1 MTGQDTTT
9 ATGAIFRPYLPRLA
23 ADWERTAG
31 AATARVLDGSL
42 LGLDITGFTALSE
55 RLGAKGKLGAEELI
69 TLISRTYSDLI
80 DTAGRYGGDVL
91 KFRGDALLLF
101 FDGADHEL
109 RTASAA
115 AAMQARIDEAASTE
129 SSVGPVR
136 LAMAAG
142 AVSGDCHFFLV
153 GSQHR
158 ELVVCGPSASATL
171 GLEDA
176 AEAGEI
182 LVSQRTADA
191 LPPGLVAGERDGAF
205 LLRRDAFDGDVPPEP
220 ESVTEAGGIE
230 HLIPPPLRRPIEM
243 DAVEA
248 EHRHATAA
256 FIKFSGTDELV
267 HDLGAATT
275 SLQQLAEVTS
285 SLTSELDVT
294 WLESDIDRDGGKLYL
309 VAGAPSSPGGD
320 EERMLRA
327 VRGIVEAGVG
337 PPISV
342 GVNRGP
348 VFAGAIGSRRRRTY
362 AVMGDTVNLAAR
374 LASRAAKGE
383 ILATGDVLQRSR
395 ARFDVQPRQFLM
407 KGKEK
412 PVTGYSVGRLL
423 EVTAATERERLG
435 LVDRQAELPQL
446 VAAIDAA
453 RTRQSRAVELVG
465 EPGIGK
471 SRLVEELQ
479 TLAVGFQQLEVRCE
493 QYAASTPFYP
503 LRSMLRPLVGILL
516 EDASEPAGQKLAAF
530 VSSVMPDLAP
540 WLPLIALPFDA
551 DAEATTEVDEIDPA
565 FRRDKLHE
573 VLEQMLMRLLL
584 MPTTLLVEDAHW
596 LDDAS
601 QLLIRRL
608 AQPAARPWLLCVT
621 RRPGG
626 PAIIGDGD
634 GATLLELQ
642 PLPDEDSRSLAL
654 AAAGD
659 QALSEKELAELTE
672 RAGGNPLFMRELVA
686 SPRGDES
693 VPETIETLLTA
704 RIDTLAPDDR
714 LLLRHAAVIGRTF
727 ELDLLAAILPE
738 EGSADP
744 ERWRRLADFVD
755 WQGEGTL
762 RFNHDL
768 VRSAAYEG
776 LSFAVRR
783 EIHGRVGEAL
793 ESRVGDAED
802 LAALLSLHFFEA
814 GVFDKAWGYSVAAG
828 DAARAKHANIDAAT
842 FYERAL
848 AAAAELA
855 PDPIAVAGISESLG
869 DVRELAARYDEADAA
884 YQQSLELAPSP
895 RLVRKRAI
903 VGERRGRYDDALALV
918 DDACAAP
925 GLEATE
931 RVALELQRAI
941 LLYRQGKI
949 DECATWAERAA
960 EGAVA
965 ASDRSALGDAY
976 YIRAAAEGDRGGP
989 AREYLDRALPIFEEL
1004 GLLQRQA
1011 TVLNN
1016 MGVRAYYEGAWD
1028 KAAEHY
1034 RRAEEAA
1041 LRAGDVLTGAH
1052 ATNNRAEILLD
1063 QGHLAEAAQDF
1074 DSALR
1079 TYRAAK
1085 FTVGEALVG
1094 VNLGRLAAAEGRF
1107 ADAREHFAASA
1118 QCFTD
1123 LGSRSMSLEADARC
1137 AEAFVL
1143 EGRHVE
1149 AAKLARTTL
1158 AGMTETGEIG
1168 TRTALLERLL
1178 ALASV
1183 QGRSPED
1190 APAHFDESL
1199 RVARELGA
1207 EYEIARTL
1215 RARADTGL
1223 GPDEN
1228 AQAIFDRLGVVRL
1241 PAVPLP

>member
-1 MTGQDTTT
+1 LTGQDTTT

-23 ADWERTAG
+23 TDWEQTAG
-31 AATARVLDGSL
+31 DAAARVIDGSL

-80 DTAGRYGGDVL
+80 DTAARYGGDVL

-101 FDGADHEL
+101 FDGAGHEL
-109 RTASAA
+109 RTTTAA
-115 AAMQARIDEAASTE
+115 AAMQARIDEASSTE

-153 GSQHR
+153 GAQHR

-171 GLEDA
+171 ELEDA
-176 AEAGEI
+176 ADAGEI
-182 LVSQRTADA
+182 LVSQRTAEA
-191 LPPGLVAGERDGAF
+191 LPPGLVAAERDGAF
-205 LLRRDAFDGDVPPEP
+205 LLHRDAFDGDLPPEP
-220 ESVTEAGGIE
+220 ESITAAEGIE

-248 EHRHATAA
+248 EHRHATAG

-267 HDLGAATT
+267 LDLDAATR
-275 SLQQLAEVTS
+275 SLQQLAEATS

-320 EERMLRA
+320 EERMLRV

-337 PPISV
+337 PPIAI

-348 VFAGAIGSRRRRTY
+348 VFAGVIGSRNRRTY

-374 LASRAAKGE
+374 LAARATKGE

-395 ARFDVQPRQFLM
+395 ALFEAQPRQFLM

-412 PVTGYSVGRLL
+412 PVTGYSVGRLV

-446 VAAIDAA
+446 IAAIDAA
-453 RTRQSRAVELVG
+453 RSRQSRAVELVG

-503 LRSMLRPLVGILL
+503 LRSTLRPLVGILPD
-516 EDASEPAGQKLAAF
+516 ESPEQAGMKLAAF

-551 DAEATTEVDEIDPA
+551 DAQATTEVDEIDPA

-573 VLEQMLMRLLL
+573 VLEQLLMRLLL
-584 MPTTLLVEDAHW
+584 MPTTFLIEDAHW

-608 AQPAARPWLLCVT
+608 AQPAARPWLVCVT

-626 PAIIGDGD
+626 PAIAGD

-659 QALSEKELAELTE
+659 QALSEEELEELTA

-686 SPRGDES
+686 SPLGADS

-738 EGSADP
+738 EGSGDP

-768 VRSAAYEG
+768 VRAAAYEG

-783 EIHGRVGEAL
+783 EIHGSVGEAL
-793 ESRVGDAED
+793 ERRVGDAED

-814 GVFDKAWGYSVAAG
+814 GEFDKAWGYSVAAG

-848 AAAAELA
+848 AAAAELT
-855 PDPIAVAGISESLG
+855 PDPIAVAGVSESLG

-884 YQQSLELAPSP
+884 YLQSLELVPSA

-903 VGERRGRYDDALALV
+903 VGERRGRYEDALALV
-918 DDACAAP
+918 DEAYATP
-925 GLEATE
+925 GLETSE

-941 LLYRQGKI
+941 LLYRQGNI

-960 EGAVA
+960 GGAAA
-965 ASDRSALGDAY
+965 ASDQSALADAY

-1016 MGVRAYYEGAWD
+1016 MGVRAYYEGSWD
-1028 KAAEHY
+1028 EAAEHY

-1063 QGHLAEAAQDF
+1063 QGHLATAAQDF

-1085 FTVGEALVG
+1085 FTVGEVLVG

-1107 ADAREHFAASA
+1107 ADAHEQFADAVRR
-1118 QCFTD
+1118 FTD
-1123 LGSRSMSLEADARC
+1123 LGSRSMSLEADARR

-1143 EGRHVE
+1143 EGRHLE
-1149 AAKLARTTL
+1149 AADLARATL

-1178 ALASV
+1178 GWASV
-1183 QGRSPED
+1183 QGRQPQG
-1190 APAHFDESL
+1190 APPHFDESL

-1207 EYEIARTL
+1207 QYEIARTL
-1215 RARADTGL
+1215 RARADAGL
-1223 GPDEN
+1223 GSDED
-1228 AQAIFDRLGVVRL
+1228 AQTIFDRLGVVRL

>member
-1 MTGQDTTT
+1 MTDTNTT
-9 ATGAIFRPYLPRLA
+9 AASGAVFLPYLPRLVI
-23 ADWERTAG
+23 DWG
-31 AATARVLDGSL
+31 AEPAARVLDGSL
-42 LGLDITGFTALSE
+42 LGLDISGFTALSE
-55 RLGAKGKLGAEELI
+55 RLGARGKLGAEELI
-69 TLISRTYSDLI
+69 TLISRTYSELI
-80 DTAGRYGGDVL
+80 DTAVRFGGDVL

-101 FDGADHEL
+101 FGEPGHEQ
-109 RTASAA
+109 RAA
-115 AAMQARIDEAASTE
+115 AAAVAMQARIEAAASTE

-136 LAMAAG
+136 LSMSAG
-142 AVSGDCHFFLV
+142 LVSGDCHFFLV
-153 GSQHR
+153 GSHHH
-158 ELVVCGPSASATL
+158 ELIVCGPSATATL
-171 GLEDA
+171 RLEDA
-176 AEAGEI
+176 SEAGAI
-182 LVSQRTADA
+182 LVSARTAEA
-191 LPPGLVAGERDGAF
+191 LPAGFVAGARDDAF
-205 LLRRDAFDGDVPPEP
+205 LLRREAFTGDLPAVRTFAETSDGL
-220 ESVTEAGGIE
+220 AQF
-230 HLIPPPLRRPIEM
+230 LPPPLRAPIEL

-256 FIKFSGTDELV
+256 FVKFSGTDELV
-267 HDLGAATT
+267 GDLTAAET

-285 SLTSELDVT
+285 SLTSELDIT
-294 WLESDIDRDGGKLYL
+294 WLESDIDADGGKLYL

-348 VFAGAIGSRRRRTY
+348 VFAGVIGSRGRRTY

-374 LASRAAKGE
+374 LASSAAKGE
-383 ILATGDVLQRSR
+383 ILATGGVLQRSR
-395 ARFDVQPRQFLM
+395 ARFDAQPRQFLM
-407 KGKEK
+407 KGKAK

-435 LVDRQAELPQL
+435 LVDRQTELPQL
-446 VAAIDAA
+446 IAAIDAA

-493 QYAASTPFYP
+493 QYAASTPFFP
-503 LRSMLRPLVGILL
+503 LRSMLRPLVGILPD
-516 EDASEPAGQKLAAF
+516 EASGPAGQKLAAF

-551 DAEATTEVDEIDPA
+551 DAQATTEVEEIDPN

-573 VLEQMLMRLLL
+573 VVEQMLMRLLL

-608 AQPAARPWLLCVT
+608 ARPAPRPWLLCVT

-626 PAIIGDGD
+626 LPIVGD
-634 GATLLELQ
+634 GATVLELL

-659 QALSEKELAELTE
+659 QALSDKELAELTA

-686 SPRGDES
+686 SPRGDDS

-714 LLLRHAAVIGRTF
+714 VLLRHAAVIGRTF
-727 ELDLLAAILPE
+727 ELDLLAAISPE

-755 WQGEGTL
+755 WRSEGTL

-768 VRSAAYEG
+768 VRAAAYEG

-793 ESRVGDAED
+793 ERRVGEAED

-848 AAAAELA
+848 AAAAELT
-855 PDPIAVAGISESLG
+855 PDPLAVAEVSESLG

-884 YQQSLELAPSP
+884 YQRSLELVPAA

-918 DDACAAP
+918 DEAYTAP
-925 GLEATE
+925 QLEPSE

-960 EGAVA
+960 AGAVA
-965 ASDRSALGDAY
+965 ASDQSALGDAY

-989 AREYLDRALPIFEEL
+989 AREYLDRALPIFEGL
-1004 GLLQRQA
+1004 GLLHRQA

-1028 KAAEHY
+1028 EAAGHY

-1041 LRAGDVLTGAH
+1041 LRGGDVLTGAH

-1063 QGHLAEAAQDF
+1063 QGHFAEAAEDF

-1085 FTVGEALVG
+1085 FTVGEVFVG
-1094 VNLGRLAAAEGRF
+1094 MNLGRLAAAEGRF
-1107 ADAREHFAASA
+1107 ADAHEHFVESVRR
-1118 QCFTD
+1118 FTD
-1123 LGSRSMSLEADARC
+1123 LGSRSMELEADARR

-1149 AAKLARTTL
+1149 AAELARATL
-1158 AGMTETGEIG
+1158 VGMTETGEIG

-1178 ALASV
+1178 GWAAV
-1183 QGRSPED
+1183 QGRRPHE
-1190 APAHFDESL
+1190 APVHFDESL

-1207 EYEIARTL
+1207 QYEVARTL
-1215 RARADTGL
+1215 RARADAKL
-1223 GPDEN
+1223 GEPEN
-1228 AQAIFDRLGVVRL
+1228 ADAIFERLGVVSL
-1241 PAVPLP
+1241 PLVPLP

>member
-1 MTGQDTTT
+1 LTGQDTTA

-23 ADWERTAG
+23 TDWERTAG
-31 AATARVLDGSL
+31 SAAARVLEGSL

-80 DTAGRYGGDVL
+80 DTAARYGGDVL

-115 AAMQARIDEAASTE
+115 AAMQACIDEASSTE
-129 SSVGPVR
+129 SSVGSVR

-158 ELVVCGPSASATL
+158 ELVVCGPAASATL

-182 LVSQRTADA
+182 LISWRTAEA

-205 LLRRDAFDGDVPPEP
+205 LLRREAFDADLPPEP
-220 ESVTEAGGIE
+220 NGSAPTGDVA
-230 HLIPPPLRRPIEM
+230 HLIPPPLRRPIQM

-248 EHRHATAA
+248 EHRHATAG

-267 HDLGAATT
+267 GDLDAATM

-337 PPISV
+337 PPISI

-348 VFAGAIGSRRRRTY
+348 VFAGAIGSPARRTY

-374 LASRAAKGE
+374 LAARAAKGE

-395 ARFDVQPRQFLM
+395 ARFDAKPRQFLM

-412 PVTGYSVGRLL
+412 PVTGYSIGRLL
-423 EVTAATERERLG
+423 EVTAASERERLG

-446 VAAIDAA
+446 IAAIDAA
-453 RTRQSRAVELVG
+453 RARQSRAVELVG

-503 LRSMLRPLVGILL
+503 LRAMLRPLVGILAD
-516 EDASEPAGQKLAAF
+516 EAREPAGQKLATF

-551 DAEATTEVDEIDPA
+551 EAQATTEVDEIDPA

-573 VLEQMLMRLLL
+573 VIEQMLMRLLL
-584 MPTTLLVEDAHW
+584 MPTTVLVEDAHW

-608 AQPAARPWLLCVT
+608 AQPAPRPWLLCVT

-626 PAIIGDGD
+626 PSIAGD
-634 GATLLELQ
+634 GATVLELQ

-659 QALSEKELAELTE
+659 QALSAKELDELTA

-686 SPRGDES
+686 SPLGDDS

-714 LLLRHAAVIGRTF
+714 VLLRHAAVIGRTF
-727 ELDLLAAILPE
+727 ELDLLAATSPE

-768 VRSAAYEG
+768 VRAAAYEG

-793 ESRVGDAED
+793 ERRVGDAED

-848 AAAAELA
+848 AAAAELT
-855 PDPIAVAGISESLG
+855 PDPIAVAGVSESLG

-884 YQQSLELAPSP
+884 YLQSLELAPSP
-895 RLVRKRAI
+895 RLARKRAI
-903 VGERRGRYDDALALV
+903 VGERRGRYEDALALI
-918 DDACAAP
+918 DEAYAAP
-925 GLEATE
+925 ELAPGE

-1016 MGVRAYYEGAWD
+1016 VGVRAYYEGAWD
-1028 KAAEHY
+1028 EASDAY
-1034 RRAEEAA
+1034 RRAGEAA
-1041 LRAGDVLTGAH
+1041 GRGGDVLTGAH

-1063 QGHLAEAAQDF
+1063 QGHLDEAAEQF
-1074 DSALR
+1074 DAALR

-1085 FTVGEALVG
+1085 FTIGEAFVG
-1094 VNLGRLAAAEGRF
+1094 INLGRVAAREGRF
-1107 ADAREHFAASA
+1107 EDARAQFLESA
-1118 QCFTD
+1118 QRFHD
-1123 LGSRSMSLEADARC
+1123 VGSQALSLEADARH
-1137 AEAFVL
+1137 AEALVL
-1143 EGRHVE
+1143 EGRHAE
-1149 AAKLARTTL
+1149 AEELARATL

-1168 TRTALLERLL
+1168 TRTALLERVLGL
-1178 ALASV
+1178 AAV
-1183 QGRSPED
+1183 QGRHPE
-1190 APAHFDESL
+1190 AALPHFDESL

-1207 EYEIARTL
+1207 QYEIARTL

-1223 GPDEN
+1223 GPDED

>member
-1 MTGQDTTT
+1 MTDTDTTAASST
-9 ATGAIFRPYLPRLA
+9 VFLPYLPRLVV
-23 ADWERTAG
+23 DWG
-31 AATARVLDGSL
+31 AQPAARVLDGSL
-42 LGLDITGFTALSE
+42 LGLDISGFTALSE
-55 RLGAKGKLGAEELI
+55 RLGARGKLGAEELI
-69 TLISRTYSDLI
+69 TLISRTYSELI
-80 DTAGRYGGDVL
+80 DTAERFGGDVL
-91 KFRGDALLLF
+91 KFRGDALLF
-101 FDGADHEL
+101 FFGAAGHEQ
-109 RTASAA
+109 RAA
-115 AAMQARIDEAASTE
+115 AAAVAMQARIEAAASTE
-129 SSVGPVR
+129 SSVGAVR
-136 LAMAAG
+136 LSMSAG
-142 AVSGDCHFFLV
+142 LVSGDCHFFLV
-153 GSQHR
+153 GSHHH
-158 ELVVCGPSASATL
+158 ELIVCGPSATATL
-171 GLEDA
+171 RLEDA

-182 LVSQRTADA
+182 LVSARTADA
-191 LPPGLVAGERDGAF
+191 LAPGRVAGARDEAF
-205 LLRRDAFDGDVPPEP
+205 LLRRQAFDDDPPAADAPGPAGDADGLARFV
-220 ESVTEAGGIE
+220 
-230 HLIPPPLRRPIEM
+230 PPPLRAPLGM
-243 DAVEA
+243 GAVEA

-256 FIKFSGTDELV
+256 FIKFSGADELV
-267 HDLGAATT
+267 GDLDAATA

-285 SLTSELDVT
+285 SLTSELEIT

-320 EERMLRA
+320 EERMLRV

-348 VFAGAIGSRRRRTY
+348 VFAGAIGSRSRRTY

-374 LASRAAKGE
+374 LASRAAKNE

-395 ARFDVQPRQFLM
+395 ARFDAAPRQFLM

-412 PVTGYSVGRLL
+412 PVTGYSIGRLL

-435 LVDRQAELPQL
+435 LVDRQAELPHL
-446 VAAIDAA
+446 IAAINAA
-453 RTRQSRAVELVG
+453 RVRQSRAVELVG

-503 LRSMLRPLVGILL
+503 LRSMLRPLVGILPD
-516 EDASEPAGQKLAAF
+516 EAPEPAGQKLAAF
-530 VSSVMPDLAP
+530 VASVMPDLAP

-551 DAEATTEVDEIDPA
+551 EVQATNEVDEIDPS

-573 VLEQMLMRLLL
+573 VLEQLLMRLLL

-608 AQPAARPWLLCVT
+608 AQPAPRPWLLCVT

-626 PAIIGDGD
+626 PSIAGD
-634 GATLLELQ
+634 GAIVLELQ

-659 QALSEKELAELTE
+659 QALSEKELGELTA
-672 RAGGNPLFMRELVA
+672 RAGGNPLFVRELVA
-686 SPRGDES
+686 SPLGDDS

-727 ELDLLAAILPE
+727 ELDLLAAIVPE

-768 VRSAAYEG
+768 VRAAAYEG

-783 EIHGRVGEAL
+783 DIHGRVGEAL
-793 ESRVGDAED
+793 ERRVGDAED
-802 LAALLSLHFFEA
+802 LAALLSVHFFEA

-828 DAARAKHANIDAAT
+828 NAARAKHANIDAAT

-848 AAAAELA
+848 AAAAELT
-855 PDPIAVAGISESLG
+855 PDPIAVADVSEALG
-869 DVRELAARYDEADAA
+869 DVRELAARYDDADAA
-884 YQQSLELAPSP
+884 YLQSLGLVPSP
-895 RLVRKRAI
+895 RLTRKRAI
-903 VGERRGRYDDALALV
+903 VGERRGRYEDALALV
-918 DDACAAP
+918 DEAYAAP
-925 GLEATE
+925 GLEASE

-965 ASDRSALGDAY
+965 ESDQSALGDAY

-1004 GLLQRQA
+1004 GLLHRQA

-1028 KAAEHY
+1028 EAAEHY

-1063 QGHLAEAAQDF
+1063 QGHLAEAAEDF

-1085 FTVGEALVG
+1085 FLVGEALVG

-1107 ADAREHFAASA
+1107 VDAHEHFVDSVRR
-1118 QCFTD
+1118 FTD
-1123 LGSRSMSLEADARC
+1123 LGSRSMLLDADARR

-1143 EGRHVE
+1143 EGRHVD
-1149 AAKLARTTL
+1149 AAELARTTL
-1158 AGMTETGEIG
+1158 VGMTETGEIG

-1178 ALASV
+1178 GWSSV
-1183 QGRSPED
+1183 QGRRPQE
-1190 APAHFDESL
+1190 AAAHFDESL

-1207 EYEIARTL
+1207 QYEVARTQ

-1223 GPDEN
+1223 GPDDDT
-1228 AQAIFDRLGVVRL
+1228 QAIFDRLGVVKL

>member
-1 MTGQDTTT
+1 LTGQDTTA

-23 ADWERTAG
+23 TDWERTAG
-31 AATARVLDGSL
+31 SAAARVLEGSL

-80 DTAGRYGGDVL
+80 DTAARYGGDVL

-115 AAMQARIDEAASTE
+115 AAMQACIDEASSTE
-129 SSVGPVR
+129 SSVGSVR

-158 ELVVCGPSASATL
+158 ELVVCGPAASATL

-182 LVSQRTADA
+182 LISSRTAEA
-191 LPPGLVAGERDGAF
+191 LPPGLVGAERDGAF
-205 LLRRDAFDGDVPPEP
+205 LLRRDAFGADLPPEP
-220 ESVTEAGGIE
+220 NGSAPPGDVA
-230 HLIPPPLRRPIEM
+230 HLIPPPLRRPIQM

-248 EHRHATAA
+248 EHRHATAG

-267 HDLGAATT
+267 GDLDAATM

-337 PPISV
+337 PPISI

-348 VFAGAIGSRRRRTY
+348 VFAGAIGSPARRTY

-374 LASRAAKGE
+374 LAARAAKGE

-395 ARFDVQPRQFLM
+395 ARFDAKPRQFLM

-423 EVTAATERERLG
+423 EV
-435 LVDRQAELPQL
+435 
-446 VAAIDAA
+446 
-453 RTRQSRAVELVG
+453 
-465 EPGIGK
+465 
-471 SRLVEELQ
+471 
-479 TLAVGFQQLEVRCE
+479 RCE

-503 LRSMLRPLVGILL
+503 LRAMLRPLVGILAD
-516 EDASEPAGQKLAAF
+516 EAREPAGQKLATF

-551 DAEATTEVDEIDPA
+551 EAQATTEVDEIDPA

-573 VLEQMLMRLLL
+573 VIEQMLMRLLL
-584 MPTTLLVEDAHW
+584 MPTTVLVEDAHW

-608 AQPAARPWLLCVT
+608 AQPAPRPWLLCVT

-626 PAIIGDGD
+626 PSIAGD
-634 GATLLELQ
+634 GATVLELQ

-659 QALSEKELAELTE
+659 QALSAKELDELTA

-686 SPRGDES
+686 SPLGDDS

-714 LLLRHAAVIGRTF
+714 VLLRHAAVIGRTF
-727 ELDLLAAILPE
+727 ELDLLAATSPE

-768 VRSAAYEG
+768 VRAAAYEG

-793 ESRVGDAED
+793 ERRVGDAED

-848 AAAAELA
+848 AAAAELT
-855 PDPIAVAGISESLG
+855 PDPIAVAGVSESLG

-884 YQQSLELAPSP
+884 YLQSLELAPSP
-895 RLVRKRAI
+895 RLARKRAI
-903 VGERRGRYDDALALV
+903 VGERRGRYEDALALI
-918 DDACAAP
+918 DEAYAAP
-925 GLEATE
+925 ELAPGE

-1016 MGVRAYYEGAWD
+1016 VGVRAYYEGAWD
-1028 KAAEHY
+1028 EASDAY
-1034 RRAEEAA
+1034 RRAGEAA
-1041 LRAGDVLTGAH
+1041 GRGGDVLTGAH

-1063 QGHLAEAAQDF
+1063 QGHLDEAAEQF
-1074 DSALR
+1074 DAALR

-1085 FTVGEALVG
+1085 FTIGEAFVG
-1094 VNLGRLAAAEGRF
+1094 INLGRVAAREGRF
-1107 ADAREHFAASA
+1107 EDARAQFLESA
-1118 QCFTD
+1118 QRFHD
-1123 LGSRSMSLEADARC
+1123 VGSQALSLEADARH
-1137 AEAFVL
+1137 AEALVL
-1143 EGRHVE
+1143 EGRHAE
-1149 AAKLARTTL
+1149 AEELARATL

-1168 TRTALLERLL
+1168 TRTALLERVLGL
-1178 ALASV
+1178 AAV
-1183 QGRSPED
+1183 QGRHPE
-1190 APAHFDESL
+1190 AALPHFDESL

-1207 EYEIARTL
+1207 QYEIARTL

-1223 GPDEN
+1223 GPDED

>member
-1 MTGQDTTT
+1 MTGQDTTI
-9 ATGAIFRPYLPRLA
+9 ATGAIFRPYVPRLA
-23 ADWERTAG
+23 VEWEQAVG
-31 AATARVLDGSL
+31 PAAARVVDGSL

-69 TLISRTYSDLI
+69 TLISRTYSELI
-80 DTAGRYGGDVL
+80 DTASRYGGDVL

-101 FDGADHEL
+101 FEGPDHEL
-109 RTASAA
+109 RTARAA
-115 AAMQARIDEAASTE
+115 GAMQARIASAASTE
-129 SSVGPVR
+129 STVGPVR

-142 AVSGDCHFFLV
+142 AVSGDCHFFLA
-153 GSQHR
+153 GARHR
-158 ELVVCGPSASATL
+158 ELIVCGPSASETL

-176 AEAGEI
+176 AGAGEI
-182 LVSQRTADA
+182 LVSRRTAEA
-191 LPPGLVAGERDGAF
+191 LPPGLVAGARDGAF
-205 LLRRDAFDGDVPPEP
+205 LLHRGALEEELPAEQERAVSPADL
-220 ESVTEAGGIE
+220 E
-230 HLIPPPLRRPIEM
+230 HLIPPPLRRPIETG
-243 DAVEA
+243 AVEA
-248 EHRHATAA
+248 EHRHATAG

-267 HDLGAATT
+267 GDLHTA
-275 SLQQLAEVTS
+275 SKVLQELAEATS
-285 SLTSELDVT
+285 SLTSELDIT

-320 EERMLRA
+320 EERMLRVVRA
-327 VRGIVEAGVG
+327 VVDAGVG

-348 VFAGAIGSRRRRTY
+348 VFAGVIGSRERRTY

-374 LASRAAKGE
+374 LAARAEKGE

-395 ARFDVQPRQFLM
+395 ARFDARPRQFLM
-407 KGKEK
+407 KGKER
-412 PVTGYSVGRLL
+412 PVTGYSVGALL
-423 EVTAATERERLG
+423 EVTPETEREQLE
-435 LVDRQAELPQL
+435 LVDRREELPQL
-446 VAAIDAA
+446 TEAIEAA
-453 RTRQSRAVELVG
+453 RMRQSRAVELVG

-471 SRLVEELQ
+471 SRLVEELRS
-479 TLAVGFQQLEVRCE
+479 LAAGFQQLEVRCE
-493 QYAASTPFYP
+493 QYAASTPFHP
-503 LRSMLRPLVGILL
+503 LRSVLRPLVGILPD
-516 EDASEPAGQKLAAF
+516 EAPAPAGQKLAAF
-530 VSSVMPDLAP
+530 VSSVMPDLVP

-551 DAEATTEVDEIDPA
+551 EAQPTSEVDEIDPA
-565 FRRDKLHE
+565 FRRDKLHD
-573 VLEQMLMRLLL
+573 VLEQLLTRILL
-584 MPTTLLVEDAHW
+584 MPTMLLVEDAHW

-601 QLLIRRL
+601 QLLIRRF
-608 AQPAARPWLLCVT
+608 AQPGARPWLVCVT

-626 PAIIGDGD
+626 PPVAGDD
-634 GATLLELQ
+634 ATLLELE
-642 PLPDEDSRSLAL
+642 PLPYEDARSLAL
-654 AAAGD
+654 AAAGGR
-659 QALSEKELAELTE
+659 ALSEDELTE
-672 RAGGNPLFMRELVA
+672 LTARAGGNPLFMRELVA
-686 SPRGDES
+686 APRGADG

-727 ELDLLAAILPE
+727 ELDLLAAILPD

-744 ERWRRLADFVD
+744 ERWRRLMDFVE
-755 WQGEGTL
+755 WQGEGAL

-768 VRSAAYEG
+768 VRAAAYEG

-783 EIHGRVGEAL
+783 EIHGRVGDAL
-793 ESRVGDAED
+793 ERHVDDAAD

-848 AAAAELA
+848 AAARELTTDPLAIAE
-855 PDPIAVAGISESLG
+855 VSESLG
-869 DVRELAARYDEADAA
+869 DVCELAARYDEADAA
-884 YQQSLELAPSP
+884 YLRSLELAPAA
-895 RLVRKRAI
+895 RLMRKRAI
-903 VGERRGRYDDALALV
+903 VGERRGRYDEALALV
-918 DDACAAP
+918 DEAYAGSA
-925 GLEATE
+925 LETGE
-931 RVALELQRAI
+931 RIALELQRAI

-960 EGAVA
+960 KGAES
-965 ASDRSALGDAY
+965 ASDQGALGDAY

-1004 GLLQRQA
+1004 GLLHRQA

-1016 MGVRAYYEGAWD
+1016 LGVRAYYEGAWD
-1028 KAAEHY
+1028 EAVEHY

-1063 QGHLAEAAQDF
+1063 QGHLADAAQHF
-1074 DSALR
+1074 ESALR

-1085 FTVGEALVG
+1085 FAVGEALVG
-1094 VNLGRLAAAEGRF
+1094 VNLGRLAAGEGRF
-1107 ADAREHFAASA
+1107 EDAHAHFDDSVRR
-1118 QCFTD
+1118 FTE
-1123 LGSRSMSLEADARC
+1123 LGSRSMLLEADARR

-1143 EGRHVE
+1143 EGRHGE
-1149 AAKLARTTL
+1149 ATELARATL
-1158 AGMTETGEIG
+1158 RGMMETGEIG

-1178 ALASV
+1178 AWASV
-1183 QGRSPED
+1183 QGRRPDE
-1190 APAHFDESL
+1190 AARHHAESL
-1199 RVARELGA
+1199 RVARALGA
-1207 EYEIARTL
+1207 QYEVARTL

-1223 GPDEN
+1223 GSEED
-1228 AQAIFDRLGVVRL
+1228 AQAIFERLGVVRL

>member
-1 MTGQDTTT
+1 MTDTDTTVVSGT
-9 ATGAIFRPYLPRLA
+9 VFRPYLPRLVI
-23 ADWERTAG
+23 DWG
-31 AATARVLDGSL
+31 AQPPARVLDGSL
-42 LGLDITGFTALSE
+42 LGLDISGFTALSE
-55 RLGAKGKLGAEELI
+55 RLGARGKLGAEELI
-69 TLISRTYSDLI
+69 TLISGTYSELI
-80 DTAGRYGGDVL
+80 DTATRFGGDVL
-91 KFRGDALLLF
+91 KFRGDALLF
-101 FDGADHEL
+101 YFGEPGHEQ
-109 RTASAA
+109 RAA
-115 AAMQARIDEAASTE
+115 AAAVAMQARIDAAASSE
-129 SSVGPVR
+129 SSVGAVR
-136 LAMAAG
+136 LSMSAG
-142 AVSGDCHFFLV
+142 LVSGDCHFFLV
-153 GSQHR
+153 GSHHR
-158 ELVVCGPSASATL
+158 ELIVCGPSATATL
-171 GLEDA
+171 QLEDA
-176 AEAGEI
+176 SEAGEI
-182 LVSQRTADA
+182 LVSARTAEA
-191 LPPGLVAGERDGAF
+191 LAPGLVAASRDGAF
-205 LLRRDAFDGDVPPEP
+205 VLRREAFEDDLPDPRTLG
-220 ESVTEAGGIE
+220 EAYE
-230 HLIPPPLRRPIEM
+230 DLALFLPPPLRVPIERE
-243 DAVEA
+243 AVDA

-256 FIKFSGTDELV
+256 FVKFTGTDELV
-267 HDLGAATT
+267 GDLGAATT

-309 VAGAPSSPGGD
+309 VAGAPSSSGGD

-337 PPISV
+337 PPISI

-348 VFAGAIGSRRRRTY
+348 VFAGAIGSQVRRTY

-374 LASRAAKGE
+374 LAARAAKGE

-395 ARFDVQPRQFLM
+395 ARFDAQPRQFLM

-446 VAAIDAA
+446 IAAIDAA
-453 RTRQSRAVELVG
+453 RLRQSRAVELVG

-503 LRSMLRPLVGILL
+503 LRSMLRPLVGILPD
-516 EDASEPAGQKLAAF
+516 ESPEAAGQKLAAF
-530 VSSVMPDLAP
+530 VTSVMPELGP
-540 WLPLIALPFDA
+540 WLPLLALPFGA
-551 DAEATTEVDEIDPA
+551 DAQATTEVDETDPA

-608 AQPAARPWLLCVT
+608 AQPAPRPWLLCVT

-626 PAIIGDGD
+626 PSIAGD
-634 GATLLELQ
+634 GATILELH

-659 QALSEKELAELTE
+659 HALSEKELGELTA
-672 RAGGNPLFMRELVA
+672 RAGGNPLFMRELIA
-686 SPRGDES
+686 SPPGDDS

-714 LLLRHAAVIGRTF
+714 VLLRHAAVIGRTF
-727 ELDLLAAILPE
+727 DLDLLAAISPE

-768 VRSAAYEG
+768 VRAAAYEG

-783 EIHGRVGEAL
+783 EIHRRVGEAL
-793 ESRVGDAED
+793 ERRVDDAED
-802 LAALLSLHFFEA
+802 LAALLSLHFFEG

-828 DAARAKHANIDAAT
+828 DAARAKHANVDAAT

-848 AAAAELA
+848 AAAAELT
-855 PDPIAVAGISESLG
+855 PDPIAVAAVSESLG

-884 YQQSLELAPSP
+884 YLQSLELAPSP
-895 RLVRKRAI
+895 RLARKRAI
-903 VGERRGRYDDALALV
+903 VGERRGRYEDALALI
-918 DDACAAP
+918 DDAYAAP
-925 GLEATE
+925 QLESGE

-960 EGAVA
+960 EDAVA
-965 ASDRSALGDAY
+965 ANDQSALGDAY

-989 AREYLDRALPIFEEL
+989 AREYLNRALPIFEEL

-1028 KAAEHY
+1028 EASDAY
-1034 RRAEEAA
+1034 RRAGETAG
-1041 LRAGDVLTGAH
+1041 RSGDVLTGAH

-1063 QGHLAEAAQDF
+1063 QGHLDEAAEQF
-1074 DSALR
+1074 DAALR

-1085 FTVGEALVG
+1085 FTIGEAFVG
-1094 VNLGRLAAAEGRF
+1094 INLGRLAAHEGRF
-1107 ADAREHFAASA
+1107 EDARAQFLDSA
-1118 QCFTD
+1118 RRFHD
-1123 LGSRSMSLEADARC
+1123 VGSQALSLEAEARH
-1137 AEAFVL
+1137 AEALVL
-1143 EGRHVE
+1143 EGRHAE
-1149 AAKLARTTL
+1149 AEELARATL
-1158 AGMTETGEIG
+1158 AGMLETGEIG
-1168 TRTALLERLL
+1168 TRTALLERVLGL
-1178 ALASV
+1178 AAV
-1183 QGRSPED
+1183 QARRPED
-1190 APAHFDESL
+1190 APAHFEESL
-1199 RVARELGA
+1199 RVARDLGA
-1207 EYEIARTL
+1207 QYEVARTL

-1223 GPDEN
+1223 GTDED
-1228 AQAIFDRLGVVRL
+1228 ALAIFDRLGVVRL

>member
-1 MTGQDTTT
+1 MTGQETTT

-23 ADWERTAG
+23 TDWERAAG
-31 AATARVLDGSL
+31 NAAARVIDGSL

-80 DTAGRYGGDVL
+80 ETAARFGGDVL

-101 FDGADHEL
+101 FDETGHEL
-109 RTASAA
+109 RSVSAA
-115 AAMQARIDEAASTE
+115 AAMQARIDEATSTE

-153 GSQHR
+153 GAQHR

-171 GLEDA
+171 ELEDEA
-176 AEAGEI
+176 GAGEI
-182 LVSQRTADA
+182 LVSPRTAEA
-191 LPPGLVAGERDGAF
+191 LPPGLVGAERAGAF
-205 LLRRDAFDGDVPPEP
+205 LLRRDAFDGDLPPEP
-220 ESVTEAGGIE
+220 ESSAGEDRVE

-248 EHRHATAA
+248 EHRHATAG
-256 FIKFSGTDELV
+256 FVKFSGTDELV
-267 HDLGAATT
+267 SDLGAATA
-275 SLQQLAEVTS
+275 SLQQLAEATS

-309 VAGAPSSPGGD
+309 VAGAPSS
-320 EERMLRA
+320 
-327 VRGIVEAGVG
+327 IVEAGVG
-337 PPISV
+337 PPISI

-348 VFAGAIGSRRRRTY
+348 VFAGAIGSRERRTY

-374 LASRAAKGE
+374 LAARATKGE

-395 ARFDVQPRQFLM
+395 ARFDAQPRQFLM

-446 VAAIDAA
+446 IAAIDAA
-453 RTRQSRAVELVG
+453 RARQSRTVELVG

-503 LRSMLRPLVGILL
+503 LRAI
-516 EDASEPAGQKLAAF
+516 AGF
-530 VSSVMPDLAP
+530 VASVMPDLAP

-551 DAEATTEVDEIDPA
+551 DAQATTEVDEIDPA

-573 VLEQMLMRLLL
+573 VLEQMLVRLLL

-626 PAIIGDGD
+626 PAIGGD

-659 QALSEKELAELTE
+659 QALSEKELAELTA
-672 RAGGNPLFMRELVA
+672 RAGGNPLFVRELVA
-686 SPRGDES
+686 SPLGDDS

-768 VRSAAYEG
+768 VRAAAYEG

-783 EIHGRVGEAL
+783 EIHGHVGEAL
-793 ESRVGDAED
+793 ETRVGDAED

-848 AAAAELA
+848 AAAPELT
-855 PDPIAVAGISESLG
+855 PDPVAVAGVSESLG

-884 YQQSLELAPSP
+884 YAQSLELVPSA

-918 DDACAAP
+918 DEAYTSA
-925 GLEATE
+925 GLESSE

-949 DECATWAERAA
+949 DDCATWAERAA

-965 ASDRSALGDAY
+965 ASDQSALGDAY

-1016 MGVRAYYEGAWD
+1016 MGVRSYYEGAWD
-1028 KAAEHY
+1028 EAAEHY

-1107 ADAREHFAASA
+1107 ADAHEQFADSLRR
-1118 QCFTD
+1118 FTD
-1123 LGSRSMSLEADARC
+1123 LGSRSMSLEADARR

-1149 AAKLARTTL
+1149 AAEVAAATL
-1158 AGMTETGEIG
+1158 TGMTETGEIG

-1178 ALASV
+1178 GWASV
-1183 QGRSPED
+1183 QRRDPE
-1190 APAHFDESL
+1190 PARPHFEESL
-1199 RVARELGA
+1199 RVARELHA
-1207 EYEIARTL
+1207 EYEVARTL

-1223 GPDEN
+1223 GPDED
-1228 AQAIFDRLGVVRL
+1228 AQPIFERLGVVRL